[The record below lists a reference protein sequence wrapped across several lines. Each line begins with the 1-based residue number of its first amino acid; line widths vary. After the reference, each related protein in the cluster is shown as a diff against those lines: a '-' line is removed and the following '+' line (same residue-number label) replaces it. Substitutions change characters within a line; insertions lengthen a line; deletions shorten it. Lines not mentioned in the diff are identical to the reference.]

1 MTDEKMALLEL
12 VEQASDGD
20 FVREVL
26 GVATGPS
33 EAEAFWTDFL
43 RPWPIVAGAA

>member
-20 FVREVL
+20 FDPV
-26 GVATGPS
+26 
-33 EAEAFWTDFL
+33 AEAAD
-43 RPWPIVAGAA
+43 VAR